1 MEAPR
6 RVFVAG
12 GTGAIGRHLVPVLL
26 RDGHEVVVL
35 SRSRERA
42 APLEALGAEVAVA
55 DALDH
60 IALLRSVE
68 NARPDAIVHQL
79 TAIPEDARLR
89 KLDRDFAL
97 TNRLRTDATDTLLE
111 AARRVGARRVVA
123 QSFCGWTYARTGD
136 AIKTEEDSL
145 EPDPPSAFRE
155 TLAAIRHVEEAVREA
170 RDLEGVALRYGWFY
184 GPGTG
189 LAEGGGM
196 VDLVMRRR
204 LPIVGDG
211 GGVWSFI
218 HIDDAALATV
228 AALRGGAP
236 GVYNIVDDEPAQ
248 VSVWLPVLA
257 EAVEARPPF
266 RIPVWLARL
275 AIGEGG
281 VRMMTENRGAAN
293 GKAKRELGWT
303 PTVPSWRVGFR
314 EALE

>member
-1 MEAPR
+1 METPG

-12 GTGAIGRHLVPVLL
+12 GTGVIGRRLVPLL
-26 RDGHEVVVL
+26 LEEGHEVVVL

-42 APLEALGAEVAVA
+42 GPLEAMGAEVAIA

-79 TAIPEDARLR
+79 TAIPEDANLR
-89 KLDRDFAL
+89 RLDRDFAL

-111 AARRVGARRVVA
+111 AARRVGARRVIA
-123 QSFCGWTYARTGD
+123 QSFCGWTYARRGG
-136 AIKTEEDSL
+136 AVKTEDDPL

-155 TLAAIRHVEEAVREA
+155 TLTAIRHVEEAVREA
-170 RDLEGVALRYGWFY
+170 RDLEGIALRYGWFY

-189 LAEGGGM
+189 LARDGAM
-196 VDLVMRRR
+196 VDLVRKRR

-211 GGVWSFI
+211 GGVWSFV
-218 HIDDAALATV
+218 HIDDAARATA
-228 AALRGGAP
+228 AALVRGAP
-236 GVYNIVDDEPAQ
+236 GQYNIVDDEPAP
-248 VSVWLPVLA
+248 VSDWLPALA
-257 EAVEARPPF
+257 HALDARPPF

-281 VRMMTENRGAAN
+281 VGMMTENRGASN
-293 GKAKRELGWT
+293 EKARRELGWT
-303 PTVPSWRVGFR
+303 PALPSWRTGFR
-314 EALE
+314 EALS